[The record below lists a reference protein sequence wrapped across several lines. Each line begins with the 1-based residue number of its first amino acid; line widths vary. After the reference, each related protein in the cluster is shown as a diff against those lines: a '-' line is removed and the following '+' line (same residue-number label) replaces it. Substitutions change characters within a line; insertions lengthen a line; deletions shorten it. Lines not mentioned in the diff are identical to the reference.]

1 MKYLFKQ
8 LIFVVIAFLIL
19 KSIFYILDNNHETE
33 YNIGNF
39 DVKEKFEIKDGKHIY
54 TYNLKNEDFEITFDV
69 DKNFNK
75 SEKTIEDIKY
85 FEDEKCILP
94 IFKNGEIIY
103 DVMCKN
109 DDTVYFAYDLTQ
121 KIPVKNVERYKSDH
135 FLDNASA
142 QNYEANRVYKS
153 NIPENHY
160 LFVENY
166 KGIVLINNE
175 VSTIKLFDNDIYK
188 KELSTVVGKYY
199 LVANYNDELTFK
211 SFYLV
216 NLINGKQKEI
226 RSVNPISFDSYIQ
239 GVVNDDVYLY
249 DLDNKVQYKIDL
261 DTELVT
267 KVAGNN
273 NIKYYDGKWTTMTL
287 KEATEKKVFVP
298 YNTTKFSNYDK
309 SDKLD
314 KYYVYEKEG
323 KYYNVYSIS
332 ENNKKQRT
340 FLFKTSDPN
349 SVTYLDGYIYF
360 RKDNSYYCY
369 STKGI
374 RKLIENTEMQFNDTL
389 KFGVYEK

>member
-19 KSIFYILDNNHETE
+19 KSIFYILDNNHEIE

-39 DVKEKFEIKDGKHIY
+39 DVKEKFEIKGGKHIY

-121 KIPVKNVERYKSDH
+121 KIPVKNVKKYKSDH

>member
-1 MKYLFKQ
+1 MKYLLKQ
-8 LIFVVIAFLIL
+8 LIFVIVLFLVL
-19 KSIFYILDNNHETE
+19 KTIFYILDNNHETE

-54 TYNLKNEDFEITFDV
+54 SYNLKNEDFEITFDV

-121 KIPVKNVERYKSDH
+121 KIPVKNVKKYKSEH

-142 QNYEANRVYKS
+142 KNYESNRIYKS

-175 VSTIKLFDNDIYK
+175 VTTIKLFDNDIYK

-314 KYYVYEKEG
+314 KYYVYEKEE

-360 RKDNSYYCY
+360 RKDNSYYYY

>member
-19 KSIFYILDNNHETE
+19 KSIFYILDNNHEIE

-121 KIPVKNVERYKSDH
+121 KIPVKNVKKYKSDH

-142 QNYEANRVYKS
+142 KNYESNRIYKS

-175 VSTIKLFDNDIYK
+175 VTTIKLFDNDIYK

-216 NLINGKQKEI
+216 NLVNGKQKEI

-360 RKDNSYYCY
+360 RKDNSYYYY

>member
-1 MKYLFKQ
+1 MKYLFKK
-8 LIFVVIAFLIL
+8 LIFVIILFLIL
-19 KSIFYILDNNHETE
+19 RTIFYILDNNHETE

-39 DVKEKFEIKDGKHIY
+39 DVKEKFEIKNGKHIY
-54 TYNLKNEDFEITFDV
+54 SYRLKNEDFEITFDV

-75 SEKTIEDIKY
+75 SSKTLEDIKY
-85 FEDEKCILP
+85 FKNEKCILP
-94 IFKNGEIIY
+94 IFKKGEIIY

-109 DDTVYFAYDLTQ
+109 DDTVYFAHALTQ
-121 KIPVKNVERYKSDH
+121 KIPVKNVKKYKSEH
-135 FLDNASA
+135 FLDNASSK
-142 QNYEANRVYKS
+142 NYEANKIYKS
-153 NIPENHY
+153 NIPDNHY

-166 KGIVLINNE
+166 KGIILINNDIN
-175 VSTIKLFDNDIYK
+175 TIKLFNNDVYK

-199 LVANYNDELTFK
+199 LVANYNNDLTFK

-216 NLINGKQKEI
+216 NLVNGKQKEI

-239 GVVNDDVYLY
+239 GVVDGDVYLY

-261 DTELVT
+261 ETELVT

-287 KEATEKKVFVP
+287 KEALDKKVFMP
-298 YNTTKFSNYDK
+298 YNTTKFSNYEK
-309 SDKLD
+309 ADKLD

-332 ENNKKQRT
+332 DSNKKQRT
-340 FLFKTSDPN
+340 FLFKTSDLN

-360 RKDNSYYCY
+360 KKDNSYYYY
-369 STKGI
+369 SPKGI
-374 RKLIENTEMQFNDTL
+374 RKLIENSEMNFNDTL